1 MAQLPPQRKLDPALK
16 GPVEPGSPQGCTKL
30 HPSPWAWGQG
40 QGTKLGTPGLML
52 EAGQYIKSC
61 WAIRSN
67 QSGETG
73 TSEIVASPNAS
84 TSEALPGTPSK
95 KLVPG
100 EGNTRRKG
108 PQREGIRK
116 PTHFLSPPT
125 PQPEEEKEGDH
136 RASRGPS
143 HSSEHQQRKHR
154 SSRGPSKGPAFLRAE
169 ERRTASE
176 LQQLTPQNRSLL
188 AAEARPFPRWQVLI
202 RWLGPITAA
211 RRGPRGTL
219 EACKRPPYSLCST
232 QLIMFKKK
240 EYVRDIKI
248 INKK

>member
-52 EAGQYIKSC
+52 EAGQYIKRC

-108 PQREGIRK
+108 PQRERIRK
-116 PTHFLSPPT
+116 PTHFLSPPLPSRRRRRRET
-125 PQPEEEKEGDH
+125 TEHPAAHRTALSTNRESTEAPEGLPRALLSWGRRREGRPVSCSSWLLRIGVFWRRRPVPSLGGRSSLDGW
-136 RASRGPS
+136 GPS
-143 HSSEHQQRKHR
+143 QLPAGAHEAPWR
-154 SSRGPSKGPAFLRAE
+154 PAKGHL
-169 ERRTASE
+169 TASA
-176 LQQLTPQNRSLL
+176 QLN
-188 AAEARPFPRWQVLI
+188 
-202 RWLGPITAA
+202 
-211 RRGPRGTL
+211 
-219 EACKRPPYSLCST
+219 
-232 QLIMFKKK
+232 
-240 EYVRDIKI
+240 
-248 INKK
+248 